1 MSLRQPPQK
10 SDWLACQQIAKT
22 HGRSFYLASRMLGPE
37 RRRPILA
44 AYAYCRLADDAVDH
58 SGGRIDEGWSALH
71 DWECQLEQPRHP
83 VAIAFAEVRE
93 RYAIPDQPVRELF
106 DGMRADLTISRY
118 ETWPELRRY
127 CHLAAGTVGLIVAPI
142 LGCRDPQALPLA
154 AELGIAMQLTNILRD
169 VREDAEM
176 GRIYLP
182 LDELAAF
189 GVDPEALLAGQ
200 PGEFFPDLLRLQ
212 IDRAR
217 GLYAHALS
225 GVPSLSP
232 GGRLTTLVAAELYA
246 GILNQIEAN
255 RYDVFEQRAV
265 VSRSKKVSKLAQ
277 ASARFIR
284 GSAIPANTEGTNAP
298 NSRAFPSEADVR
310 GRVG

>member
-1 MSLRQPPQK
+1 MSLRQLPHQ
-10 SDWLACQQIAKT
+10 SDWRACQQIAKT

-37 RRRPILA
+37 RRRSILA
-44 AYAYCRLADDAVDH
+44 AYAYCRLADDAVDQ
-58 SGGRIDEGWSALH
+58 SDGRIGDSWSALH
-71 DWECQLEQPRHP
+71 DWECQLDRPRHP

-106 DGMRADLTISRY
+106 EGMRADLTISRY
-118 ETWPELRRY
+118 GTWPELRRY
-127 CHLAAGTVGLIVAPI
+127 CHLVAGTVGLIVAPI
-142 LGCRDPQALPLA
+142 LGCRNPQALPLA

-189 GVDPEALLAGQ
+189 GVDPEALLAGE
-200 PGEFFPDLLRLQ
+200 PGETFRDLLRLQ

-217 GLYAHALS
+217 ELYTHALS

-246 GILNQIEAN
+246 GILDQIEAN
-255 RYDVFEQRAV
+255 RYDVFAQRAV
-265 VSRSKKVSKLAQ
+265 VSRSTKARKLAQ
-277 ASARFIR
+277 ASSRFIR
-284 GSAIPANTEGTNAP
+284 SATGAANTEGLNAP
-298 NSRAFPSEADVR
+298 AARLLPPEADAR